1 MSTLQIL
8 HYPDARLHLKGKP
21 VDKFD
26 EELKKLIKD
35 MAETMY
41 TNNGIGLAATQVN
54 IQKRLFIMDLAK
66 EGERSQLMTL
76 INPVITEKEGETSCE
91 EGCLS
96 VPGVFE
102 TVKRAEKIK
111 VTYQDENGTIHNLE
125 CEGLKAICIQ
135 HELDHLDGKVFV
147 DYLSSLKQNFI
158 KKKMKKL
165 FKDEK

>member
-1 MSTLQIL
+1 MALLEIL
-8 HYPDARLHLKGKP
+8 HYPDSRLHLKAKK
-21 VDKFD
+21 VEVFD
-26 EELKKLIKD
+26 DNLKQLIKD

-41 TNNGIGLAATQVN
+41 ANNGIGLAATQVN
-54 IQKRLFIMDLAK
+54 IQKRLFVIDLAK
-66 EGERSQLMTL
+66 EGEPSQLEAL
-76 INPVITEKEGETSCE
+76 INPMIIEKSGETSCE

-102 TVKRAEKIK
+102 TVKRAEKI
-111 VTYQDENGTIHNLE
+111 VALYQDANGIEHKVE

-147 DYLSSLKQNFI
+147 EYLSALKQNFI

>member
-1 MSTLQIL
+1 MTKLNIL
-8 HYPDARLHLKGKP
+8 HYPDARLHLKAKP
-21 VDKFD
+21 VEKFD
-26 EELKKLIKD
+26 NNLKQLVKD

-41 TNNGIGLAATQVN
+41 ANNGIGLAATQVN
-54 IQKRLFIMDLAK
+54 IQQRLFIMDLAK
-66 EGERSQLMTL
+66 EEEPSQLTVVV
-76 INPVITEKEGETSCE
+76 NPVITNKEGETVCE

-102 TVKRAEKIK
+102 TVKRAEKIT
-111 VTYQDENGTIHNLE
+111 VTYQDENGTPHNIE
-125 CEGLKAICIQ
+125 CDGLKAICIQ

-147 DYLSSLKQNFI
+147 EYLSALKQNFI